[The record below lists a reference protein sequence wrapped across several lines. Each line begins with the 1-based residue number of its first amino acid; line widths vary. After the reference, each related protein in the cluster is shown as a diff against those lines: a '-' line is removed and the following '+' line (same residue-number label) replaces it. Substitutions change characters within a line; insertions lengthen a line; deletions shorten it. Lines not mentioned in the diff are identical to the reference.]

1 MPASTAGPASHN
13 TTTALHEPSALAI
26 GASMTYA
33 EYCTYRA
40 NILNDYLKGY
50 IVTWEIRERLLVL
63 DIEYYFKPVI
73 VL

>member
-1 MPASTAGPASHN
+1 
-13 TTTALHEPSALAI
+13 
-26 GASMTYA
+26 MTYA

-40 NILNDYLKGY
+40 NILNDYILGY

-63 DIEYYFKPVI
+63 DIEYYFKPVV